1 MGDGIADEI
10 LGQQKSNGVEQI
22 NYPSGF
28 GDSVFAG
35 GDLGG
40 DMGGGGG
47 LMSEAEQLEAAIQ
60 ASLAE
65 LNMNGNNENTQ

>member
-10 LGQQKSNGVEQI
+10 LGANDANVI

-28 GDSVFAG
+28 GASIFG
-35 GDLGG
+35 NGD
-40 DMGGGGG
+40 GGGSSGG
-47 LMSEAEQLEAAIQ
+47 GAQMSEAAMLEAAIA

-65 LNMNGNNENTQ
+65 SG

>member
-10 LGQQKSNGVEQI
+10 IGAQNSNGQDYV

-28 GDSVFAG
+28 GDSIFSG
-35 GDLGG
+35 EEI
-40 DMGGGGG
+40 GGGV
-47 LMSEAEQLEAAIQ
+47 MSEAEQLEAAIA

-65 LNMNGNNENTQ
+65 LNVNEGSSSSGQAQQ